1 MNSSETIELILS
13 EKMQE
18 LKDQLAKI
26 DQLKHQTTIMK
37 RQLQNTYN
45 LPK

>member
-1 MNSSETIELILS
+1 
-13 EKMQE
+13 MQE

-26 DQLKHQTTIMK
+26 DQLKHHIAIMK
-37 RQLQNTYN
+37 RQLKNTYN